1 MAIFFGGGNPARPA
15 GPVGGGQR
23 VHMRFSL
30 METASVEIVVYDALG
45 AEVERI
51 NADGHVGEND
61 IAWSVETYA
70 SGIYLCK
77 LQAKTP
83 ARSASALVKMA
94 VRQ

>member
-1 MAIFFGGGNPARPA
+1 
-15 GPVGGGQR
+15 
-23 VHMRFSL
+23 
-30 METASVEIVVYDALG
+30 METASVQIVVYDALG

-51 NADGHVGEND
+51 NANGHVGEND
-61 IAWSVETYA
+61 ISWSVEDYT

-77 LQAKTP
+77 LQATTP